1 MINIITSI
9 ILSCIITI
17 GIECSVAS
25 IFLLKK
31 IEYKYVVIIN
41 IITNIILNVIYHLVL
56 LLNNNII
63 NIVYVIIGEIVV
75 FYVEALYY
83 GKYLNLKVNKYLFS
97 LLLNCVSFITG
108 IIIHLNM

>member
-31 IEYKYVVIIN
+31 NEYKYVVIIN

-56 LLNNNII
+56 LLNSNII
-63 NIVYVIIGEIVV
+63 HNIYVIIGEIVV

-83 GKYLNLKVNKYLFS
+83 KKCLNLKINKFLFS
-97 LLLNCVSFITG
+97 LILNSVSFLTG
-108 IIIHLNM
+108 IIISF